1 MGLLAALETQR
12 HILHEDIISQT
23 SPHPF
28 FQSPYLGEII
38 IPILSVYKGKSRKLE
53 PFLELQACDRPKSHL

>member
-1 MGLLAALETQR
+1 MGLLAALKTQR

-23 SPHPF
+23 FPHPF

-38 IPILSVYKGKSRKLE
+38 IHILSVYKGKSRKLE
-53 PFLELQACDRPKSHL
+53 PFF